1 MDVQRLTAE
10 HCHGPAPVA
19 LAARSGLTDAWSAVL
34 FGAMASPLIR
44 KSLMSPPDSSEPPSG
59 PASPVRPGFAPES
72 APPVRRR
79 TALQRLRLP
88 IMGAVVLLALIGG
101 LIVYLTGGRFESTD
115 DAAVQG
121 ARVSVSS
128 SIAGRVVNVMV
139 HENQLVH
146 AGEVLFQLDGRQY
159 QMAYNEAQANVAAMR
174 AQVEGLKATYRQRQ
188 ADVKAAQDSLAY
200 LESEAHRQKVLVE
213 AGTAS
218 QSQADQAKNQADQ
231 ARQQLAAMREQLA
244 NALAALGGDA
254 DGPTDHQP
262 GVMQALARLGNAQ
275 INRSYIDIVAP
286 QDGVVTKVD
295 QLQVGDYINAATPVF
310 QLVSNR
316 LWVEANFKENQLEYM
331 RAGQTATIKVDAFPD
346 LRFKARVQAIS
357 PGTGSSFSLLPPENA
372 TGNWVKVTQRVP
384 VRVEFDGAPQVPL
397 QPGLSCSV
405 SVDTT
410 HHRSLGGGDS
420 GPRAQASPAA
430 GPPK

>member
-1 MDVQRLTAE
+1 
-10 HCHGPAPVA
+10 
-19 LAARSGLTDAWSAVL
+19 
-34 FGAMASPLIR
+34 
-44 KSLMSPPDSSEPPSG
+44 
-59 PASPVRPGFAPES
+59 
-72 APPVRRR
+72 
-79 TALQRLRLP
+79 
-88 IMGAVVLLALIGG
+88 MGAVVLLALVGG
-101 LIVYLTGGRFESTD
+101 LVAYLTGGRFESTD

-128 SIAGRVVNVMV
+128 SIPGRVMHVMV
-139 HENQLVH
+139 HENQMVH
-146 AGEVLFQLDGRQY
+146 AGDVLFQLDGRQY
-159 QMAYNEAQANVAAMR
+159 QMAYDEAQANLAGMR

-188 ADVKAAQDSLAY
+188 ADVKAAESSLAY

-218 QSQADQAKNQADQ
+218 QAQADQAKNQADQ
-231 ARQQLAAMREQLA
+231 ARQQLAATREQLA
-244 NALAALGGDA
+244 NAQAALGGDA
-254 DGPTDHQP
+254 NGPTDKQP

-275 INRSYIDIVAP
+275 INRSYIDVVAS

-295 QLQVGDYINAATPVF
+295 QLQEGDYINAATPVF

-331 RAGQTATIKVDAFPD
+331 RAGQTATIKIDAYPHTK
-346 LRFKARVQAIS
+346 FKAKVVAIS

-384 VRVEFDGAPQVPL
+384 VRVEFEGAPEVPL

-405 SVDTT
+405 TVDTT
-410 HHRSLGGGDS
+410 HKRSLTGET
-420 GPRAQASPAA
+420 GPRAQASPA
-430 GPPK
+430 GPSR

>member
-1 MDVQRLTAE
+1 M
-10 HCHGPAPVA
+10 
-19 LAARSGLTDAWSAVL
+19 
-34 FGAMASPLIR
+34 SPL
-44 KSLMSPPDSSEPPSG
+44 
-59 PASPVRPGFAPES
+59 APGFAPEG
-72 APPVRRR
+72 PPPARDR
-79 TALQRLRLP
+79 TPLQRLRLP
-88 IMGAVVLLALIGG
+88 IMGAVVMIAIVGG
-101 LIVYLTGGRFESTD
+101 LVAYLTGGRYESTD

-121 ARVSVSS
+121 ARVSISS
-128 SIAGRVVNVMV
+128 SIPGRVMKVLV
-139 HENQLVH
+139 HENQTVH
-146 AGEVLFQLDGRQY
+146 AGDLLFQLDGRQY
-159 QMAYNEAQANVAAMR
+159 QMAYDEAQANVVAMR

-200 LESEAHRQKVLVE
+200 LESEARRQKVLVE

-231 ARQQLAAMREQLA
+231 ARQQLAAMREQLS

-254 DGPTDHQP
+254 DGPTDRQP
-262 GVMQALARLGNAQ
+262 SVMQALARLGNAQ

-295 QLQVGDYINAATPVF
+295 QLQAGDYINAATAVF

-331 RAGQTATIKVDAFPD
+331 RAGQAATIKIDAYPHTKF
-346 LRFKARVQAIS
+346 RARVVAIS

-384 VRVEFDGAPQVPL
+384 VRVEFEGAPEVPL

-410 HHRSLGGGDS
+410 HHRSLTGDS
-420 GPRAQASPAA
+420 GPRAQTSPAE
-430 GPPK
+430 PLK